1 MYGHPTYSLNEP
13 GHSIEVPVTYEKF
26 FNSDFGI
33 CPGGKYI
40 SGGYYRPIR
49 MNKLWRVIEI
59 G

>member
-49 MNKLWRVIEI
+49 MNKY
-59 G
+59 GGP